1 MPIGLRQAVI
11 RFTQSAIG
19 PEVVEDTEKY
29 ILIKD
34 LLNPTE
40 MAFDKTIKR
49 MHLLTESMHRDAL
62 ASLTASN
69 PQLAEGVIDR
79 DRELDRLH
87 WLVSRQANLVLRE
100 AVLAKKMNVSLEEAT
115 TYSLIGRILERM
127 GDHAT
132 QIAQNSR
139 NLAGSKVD
147 GAIVEK
153 IGEISAVALS
163 ILKKSVEAW
172 FEEDIEK
179 ANANVNSLPNFV
191 LQCERTSHI
200 IMKVKGQHSIFL
212 SNILESI
219 RRTGEYSGD
228 ISELVVNNL
237 VE

>member
-1 MPIGLRQAVI
+1 
-11 RFTQSAIG
+11 
-19 PEVVEDTEKY
+19 VVEDTEKY

-40 MAFDKTIKR
+40 MPFDKTIRR

-62 ASLTASN
+62 ASLVTLNSQQAD
-69 PQLAEGVIDR
+69 GVIDR

-87 WLVSRQANLVLRE
+87 WLVSRQANLALRE

-115 TYSLIGRILERM
+115 TYSLIGRILERI
-127 GDHAT
+127 GDHAA
-132 QIAQNSR
+132 QIAQNSK
-139 NLAGSKVD
+139 NLADSKID
-147 GAIVEK
+147 GAIIEK
-153 IGEISAVALS
+153 ISGISTIALS
-163 ILKKSVEAW
+163 TLKKSMDAW
-172 FEEDIEK
+172 FEEDIDK
-179 ANANVNSLPNFV
+179 ANANVNSIPDFV
-191 LQCERTSHI
+191 AQCEKLSHI

-219 RRTGEYSGD
+219 KRTGEYSGD